1 MKYILTLFITT
12 LISSCTF
19 LGGDNGLI
27 PNNSKDF
34 FDETLS
40 DDIVFRY
47 GIGIKKDDHY
57 PVLQNTDFQKD
68 PIDLPKPRQIFSSGQ
83 TRAVQLRRLGQL
95 LWVYVEALPSTSWPI
110 TKAYFETSD
119 YKILNSNPLSGELIL
134 KYSDNADMK
143 VLIELGIKE
152 ASTEIFISF
161 LTKDDIFLEANSRLE
176 ITQEILKGLV
186 NYMADSVDS
195 FSGTSLAAQALNDK
209 KKTRIFNLNDTTIIE
224 LDLGFDRAW
233 SAVSRALEEGKIQV
247 NDRDREEGFF
257 LVSFEEKDEDDG
269 WFSFL
274 NFQDEAS
281 SGLALGSDADFKIIV
296 STEDSSTKI
305 RAEVINSSAGD
316 AESLLSKINEL
327 LS

>member
-1 MKYILTLFITT
+1 
-12 LISSCTF
+12 
-19 LGGDNGLI
+19 
-27 PNNSKDF
+27 
-34 FDETLS
+34 
-40 DDIVFRY
+40 
-47 GIGIKKDDHY
+47 
-57 PVLQNTDFQKD
+57 
-68 PIDLPKPRQIFSSGQ
+68 
-83 TRAVQLRRLGQL
+83 
-95 LWVYVEALPSTSWPI
+95 
-110 TKAYFETSD
+110 
-119 YKILNSNPLSGELIL
+119 LIL

-143 VLIELGIKE
+143 VLIEHGIKE

>member
-1 MKYILTLFITT
+1 MKFILTSFITT

-19 LGGDNGLI
+19 LGGDDGLI

-40 DDIVFRY
+40 DDIVFRD

-57 PVLQNTDFQKD
+57 PVLQNTNFQKD

-119 YKILNSNPLSGELIL
+119 YEILNSNPLSGELIL

-143 VLIELGIKE
+143 VLIEHGIKE

-281 SGLALGSDADFKIIV
+281 SGLALGLDADFKIIV

>member
-1 MKYILTLFITT
+1 MKFILTLFITT

-19 LGGDNGLI
+19 LGGDDGLI

-40 DDIVFRY
+40 DDIVFRD

-57 PVLQNTDFQKD
+57 PVLQNTNFQKD

-119 YKILNSNPLSGELIL
+119 YEILNSNPLSGELIL

-143 VLIELGIKE
+143 VLIEHGIKE

-281 SGLALGSDADFKIIV
+281 SGLALGLDADFKIIV

>member
-1 MKYILTLFITT
+1 MKFLLTLFITT
-12 LISSCTF
+12 LISSCAF
-19 LGGDNGLI
+19 LGGDDGLI

-40 DDIVFRY
+40 DDIAFRD
-47 GIGIKKDDHY
+47 GIGIEKDDHY
-57 PVLQNTDFQKD
+57 PVLQNTNFQKD

-119 YKILNSNPLSGELIL
+119 YRILNSNPLSGELIL
-134 KYSDNADMK
+134 KYSDSANMK
-143 VLIELGIKE
+143 ILIEHGIKE

-161 LTKDDIFLEANSRLE
+161 LTQEDIILDANSKLE

-257 LVSFEEKDEDDG
+257 LVSFEENDEDDG